1 MNFAAQNRPYISVVI
16 PVYRASQSLHELGE
30 KLTHVLSAMG
40 RDYEIIM
47 VNDGSPDHSWEVL
60 QELVEKTANLTVI
73 NLGKNVGQHNALIC
87 GFHYAKG
94 EIVVTMDDD
103 LQHPPETI
111 PELIKPLSEGWD
123 VVLASWEDKRHGVI
137 QNLGSHFMGWLN
149 NRIFGN
155 KKHLKFSAYRA
166 IQGTV
171 IKEVVSMT
179 TRFPFISGMLM
190 QVTDKIVNIEVEHHE
205 RKHGQSNYTF
215 GSLLE
220 LSSHLLI
227 NYSSI
232 PIRFVSFVGIGVSL
246 FSLVIASIY
255 LLQKSFVNE
264 APLGWTTIVLL
275 ISFYNSLLFLILA
288 ILGEYLARILA
299 EVGNNRKTFSV
310 REVIRSSK

>member
-1 MNFAAQNRPYISVVI
+1 MNIEAQNRPYISVVI

-30 KLTHVLSAMG
+30 KLTLVLSELG

-47 VNDGSPDHSWEVL
+47 VNDGSPDQSWDVL
-60 QELVEKTANLTVI
+60 QELVEKTPHLTVI

-123 VVLASWEDKRHGVI
+123 VVLASWADKRHGVI
-137 QNLGSHFMGWLN
+137 QNLGSRFMGWLN

-155 KKHLKFSAYRA
+155 KKDLKFSAYRA
-166 IQGTV
+166 IKGTV
-171 IKEVVSMT
+171 IKEVLSMT

-190 QVTDKIVNIEVEHHE
+190 QVTDKIVNIEVAHHK

-232 PIRFVSFVGIGVSL
+232 PIRFVSFVGIGVSV
-246 FSLVIASIY
+246 FSLVIAVIY
-255 LLQKSFVNE
+255 LIQKSLVNE

-299 EVGNNRKTFSV
+299 EVGNNRKTFTV
-310 REVIRSSK
+310 RKVIRSSK